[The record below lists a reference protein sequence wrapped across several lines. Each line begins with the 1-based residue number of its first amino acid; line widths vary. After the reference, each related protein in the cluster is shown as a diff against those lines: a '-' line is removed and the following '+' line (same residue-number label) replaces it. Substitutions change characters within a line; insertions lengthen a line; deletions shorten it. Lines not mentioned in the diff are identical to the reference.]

1 MHTPQGIKKSISVL
15 HDRIRV
21 GSHSVTQKNV
31 SPPVLVALKLG
42 KEIGKERVTRN
53 DNYSP
58 SSDPHTRGIIS
69 KIAEQD
75 ASSKHSC
82 RASRHLRIAT
92 AVLTL
97 GPKNR
102 KI

>member
-1 MHTPQGIKKSISVL
+1 MHP
-15 HDRIRV
+15 V
-21 GSHSVTQKNV
+21 GSYCRDV
-31 SPPVLVALKLG
+31 SQFTVNRTLNL
-42 KEIGKERVTRN
+42 IRS

-69 KIAEQD
+69 RIAEHD
-75 ASSKHSC
+75 VSSKHNW

-102 KI
+102 KIRNTESIKITKVGIKNT

>member
-1 MHTPQGIKKSISVL
+1 MAAAR
-15 HDRIRV
+15 D
-21 GSHSVTQKNV
+21 GSTEN
-31 SPPVLVALKLG
+31 G
-42 KEIGKERVTRN
+42 KGTGKGKVTRTGN
-53 DNYSP
+53 NLP

-69 KIAEQD
+69 KMAEQD

-92 AVLTL
+92 AVFTL

-102 KI
+102 KIRPSESIKITRVGYHKYT

>member
-1 MHTPQGIKKSISVL
+1 
-15 HDRIRV
+15 
-21 GSHSVTQKNV
+21 V
-31 SPPVLVALKLG
+31 SPPVLVALKPG
-42 KEIGKERVTRN
+42 KEDGKGSDQEC
-53 DNYSP
+53 YSP

-69 KIAEQD
+69 KMAEQD

-102 KI
+102 EI

>member
-1 MHTPQGIKKSISVL
+1 MYP
-15 HDRIRV
+15 V
-21 GSHSVTQKNV
+21 GSYCRDISRCAVNKILNLIRT
-31 SPPVLVALKLG
+31 
-42 KEIGKERVTRN
+42 

-58 SSDPHTRGIIS
+58 SSDPHTRGMIS

-75 ASSKHSC
+75 VSSKHNC

-97 GPKNR
+97 GPKTE
-102 KI
+102 KYEPQSQ